1 MHKLLIAAGVASVLL
16 AGCQHT
22 DVKPASTSN
31 EPATMPEK
39 TMMNYPVSPTV
50 DHVDDYH
57 GTQVADSY
65 RWLEEDSEQTKTWVN
80 AQREFAEQYLAQMP
94 ARDDY
99 KKRLTTLWNYERY
112 STPTE
117 AGGRYFYYYNNGLQ
131 NQSVL
136 YVQEKNG
143 EARVLLDPNT
153 LSADG
158 TVALSGVEISKNGRY
173 LAYGVSKSGSDWQ
186 TWAVRDVRT
195 GKDLNDNIEWVK
207 FSSAAW
213 TPDEKGFYYA
223 RYDAP
228 KAGEELSGQN
238 YFQKLYYHK
247 IGTPQS
253 ADILVYHRPDQKEWG
268 FGATVSD
275 DGKYL
280 VIPVWQGTDT
290 RNRVFYKAL
299 TGNDRTVKPLID
311 QLEADYEFIG
321 NDGSVFYFK
330 TDLQAPRGRIVAIDV
345 NKPAA
350 SRLKEIVSQSENT
363 LRFAMLAGNRFV
375 LSYLKDAISHVE
387 IRNIKG
393 TLEHTMLLPSLGTA
407 GSFNGKRES
416 NELFYT
422 LTSYVQPT
430 TVYRLDLNSKTSTV
444 YREPKVDF
452 NANDFVSEQ
461 IFYTSKDGTRVPMII
476 SYKKG
481 LQKTGK
487 NPTILYGYGGFNIAL
502 SPSFNAATIA
512 WLERG
517 GVYAVAN
524 LRGGGEYGEPWHKAG
539 TKGQKQNVFDDFIA
553 AAEWLIKEQF
563 TSSSHL
569 GIHGGSNGGLL
580 VGAAMTQRPELFGA
594 AVPAVG
600 VLDMLRFQ
608 KFTIGW
614 AWTSDYG
621 SSDNAED
628 FPYLYAYS
636 PLHNVKDGAQYPA
649 TMVMTA
655 DHDDRVVPYH
665 SFKFAARLQAAN
677 ASSEPMLIRIESKA
691 GHGAGK
697 PISKQIEDKADF
709 FAFLEHH
716 LK

>member
-1 MHKLLIAAGVASVLL
+1 MPP
-16 AGCQHT
+16 
-22 DVKPASTSN
+22 KPTMSY
-31 EPATMPEK
+31 PA
-39 TMMNYPVSPTV
+39 SPTV
-50 DHVDDYH
+50 DHVDVYH
-57 GTQVADSY
+57 GTQVADPY

-80 AQREFAEQYLAQMP
+80 AQREFAEQYLARMP

-173 LAYGVSKSGSDWQ
+173 IAYGVSKSGSDWQ

-299 TGNDRTVKPLID
+299 TGKDRTVKPLID

-330 TDLQAPRGRIVAIDV
+330 TDLQAPRGRIIAIDV
-345 NKPAA
+345 NKPAT
-350 SRLKEIVSQSENT
+350 SRLKEVVPQTDNT

-393 TLEHTMLLPSLGTA
+393 ALEHTMSLPSLGTA

-416 NELFYT
+416 HELFYT

-452 NANDFVSEQ
+452 NANEFVSEQ

-539 TKGQKQNVFDDFIA
+539 TKGQKQNVFDDFVA
-553 AAEWLIKEQF
+553 AAEWLIKEQY

-580 VGAAMTQRPELFGA
+580 VGAAMTQRPDLFGA

>member
-1 MHKLLIAAGVASVLL
+1 MHKLLIAAGVATVLL
-16 AGCQHT
+16 AGCQHAE
-22 DVKPASTSN
+22 VKPACNPN
-31 EPATMPEK
+31 EPAPMPPKPTMS
-39 TMMNYPVSPTV
+39 YPASPTV
-50 DHVDDYH
+50 DHVDVYH
-57 GTQVADSY
+57 GTQVADPY

-80 AQREFAEQYLAQMP
+80 AQREFAEQYLARMP

-173 LAYGVSKSGSDWQ
+173 IAYGVSKSGSDWQ

-299 TGNDRTVKPLID
+299 TGKDRTVKPLID

-330 TDLQAPRGRIVAIDV
+330 TDLQAPRGRIIAIDV
-345 NKPAA
+345 NKPAT
-350 SRLKEIVSQSENT
+350 SRLKEVVPQTDNT

-393 TLEHTMLLPSLGTA
+393 ALEHTMSLPSLGTA

-416 NELFYT
+416 HELFYT

-452 NANDFVSEQ
+452 NANEFVSEQ

-539 TKGQKQNVFDDFIA
+539 TKGQKQNVFDDFVA
-553 AAEWLIKEQF
+553 AAEWLIKEQY

-580 VGAAMTQRPELFGA
+580 VGAAMTQRPDLFGA